1 MSVFKIDEGMTVE
14 GSTLQERQEIWK
26 RLFDLNLLGF
36 QCESLYDEMEYLGD
50 SSFYND
56 PIAKGFLADKTKEIN
71 IKNIPFAEFKE
82 RLLTLKK

>member
-14 GSTLQERQEIWK
+14 GSTLKQRQEIWK
-26 RLFDLNLLGF
+26 ILYDLNMIYNKDDDFGV
-36 QCESLYDEMEYLGD
+36 EISYLNNY
-50 SSFYND
+50 SFYLSD
-56 PIAKGFLADKTKEIN
+56 EGFLADYSKGIK